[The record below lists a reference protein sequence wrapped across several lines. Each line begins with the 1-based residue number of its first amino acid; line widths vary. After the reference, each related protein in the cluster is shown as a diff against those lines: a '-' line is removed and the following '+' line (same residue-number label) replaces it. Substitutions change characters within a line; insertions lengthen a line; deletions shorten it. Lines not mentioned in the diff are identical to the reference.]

1 MDTYNA
7 YTHTYAHVY
16 KHSNV
21 YAFLR
26 SLHAFIYS
34 YIHIQ
39 YTQTC
44 IYMHKYKRMRIHT
57 HRHKISVP
65 FCFLHMTYP
74 YILTYTTSHKFSWKS
89 FVSNYNTVIFLFIFL
104 CFCTN
109 KSNAKVYTLIIHG
122 KKYTAHKAPNFR
134 SDEKITKCENTN
146 VLF

>member
-16 KHSNV
+16 IHSNV
-21 YAFLR
+21 YAFLQT
-26 SLHAFIYS
+26 LHAFIYS

-65 FCFLHMTYP
+65 FCFLQNVVPIYTHIN
-74 YILTYTTSHKFSWKS
+74 YIPPISMEIIRFKLQYDH
-89 FVSNYNTVIFLFIFL
+89 FLVHL
-104 CFCTN
+104 LM
-109 KSNAKVYTLIIHG
+109 Y
-122 KKYTAHKAPNFR
+122 
-134 SDEKITKCENTN
+134 
-146 VLF
+146 